1 MKILWVKSG
10 GLLPLDTGGKIR
22 SYQILHE
29 LSRRHELTIAL
40 FYSAEKEEVQP
51 ELQSQFPGVICWAV
65 KAPNRQ
71 SWAGRLAYAK
81 SFLSTQP
88 HSVAR
93 FCRPEMLHELRRLVG
108 KEKFDLIVCDFV
120 LAAPVIPWDAAVP
133 KILFTHNV
141 EAAIWRRHFQVTRN
155 PVWKAVWWR
164 EYRTTLRM
172 ERKYA
177 RLADHV
183 LTVSEADR
191 QYFCDLSAA
200 DKVTAIPTGV
210 DVAYFQ
216 PFFGAEEANAL
227 VFTGSMDWQPNEDGI
242 LFFCRKILPLIRKSI
257 PNIALWVVGR
267 NPSPAVRKLSQEDSA
282 VHVTGR
288 VDDIRPYVAKAS
300 VYIVPLRVGSG
311 TRLKIFEAMAMAKPV
326 VSTTVG
332 AEGLPVSHG
341 KDVFLEDE
349 PAHFADRV
357 VTLLQDKRLRE
368 NVGSAARK
376 LVEEHYSWNRVAADC
391 EKVFSYVMHK
401 AAETKEPKEAGKEAQ
416 IKVDYDEHHQWNKA
430 ISRGGE
436 L

>member
-10 GLLPLDTGGKIR
+10 GLFPLDTGGKIR
-22 SYQILHE
+22 SYHILRE
-29 LSRRHELTIAL
+29 LSRSHELTIAL
-40 FYSAEKEEVQP
+40 FYSAEKEEAP
-51 ELQSQFPGVICWAV
+51 SELQSQFPRLICWPV
-65 KAPNRQ
+65 KAADRR
-71 SWAGRLAYAK
+71 SWAGRWAYAK
-81 SFLSTQP
+81 SFLSSQP

-93 FCRPEMLHELRRLVG
+93 FCRPEMLHELRRLVYA
-108 KEKFDLIVCDFV
+108 EKFDLIVSDFV
-120 LAAPVIPWDAAVP
+120 LAAPIVPWDAAAP

-141 EAAIWRRHFQVTRN
+141 EATIWRRHFQIARN
-155 PVWKAVWWR
+155 PIWKTVWWR
-164 EYRTTLRM
+164 EYRMTLGM

-191 QYFCDLSAA
+191 RYFCALSTP

-210 DVAYFQ
+210 DVMYFQ
-216 PFFGAEEANAL
+216 PCSGAEKANTL

-242 LFFCRKILPLIRKSI
+242 LFFYRKILPLIRQSV
-257 PNIALWVVGR
+257 PDVVVWVVGR
-267 NPSPAVRKLSQEDSA
+267 NPSRVVQRLSQEDSA

-300 VYIVPLRVGSG
+300 AYIVPLRVGSG
-311 TRLKIFEAMAMAKPV
+311 TRLKIFEAMAMAKPI

-349 PAHFADRV
+349 PAHFAERV
-357 VTLLQDKRLRE
+357 VRLLQDKRLRE
-368 NVGSAARK
+368 RLGSCARR

-391 EKVFSYVMHK
+391 ENVFARVIQKY
-401 AAETKEPKEAGKEAQ
+401 AEQKEPKKVRTGEQ
-416 IKVDYDEHHQWNKA
+416 ISVNRDGQHHWNKA
-430 ISRGGE
+430 ISKGGE
-436 L
+436 F

>member
-1 MKILWVKSG
+1 MKSG

-22 SYQILHE
+22 SYHILRE
-29 LSRRHELTIAL
+29 LSSNHELTVAL
-40 FYSAEKEEVQP
+40 FYAAEKEKTHP
-51 ELQSQFPGVICWAV
+51 ELQSQFPRMICWAV
-65 KAPNRQ
+65 KAADRQ
-71 SWAGRLAYAK
+71 SWAGRWAYAK
-81 SFLSTQP
+81 GFFSTQP

-93 FCRPEMLHELRRLVG
+93 FCRPEMLHELRHLVN

-120 LAAPVIPWDAAVP
+120 LAAPVIPWDAAAP

-141 EAAIWRRHFQVTRN
+141 EATIWRRHFEVTRN
-155 PVWKAVWWR
+155 PVWKGVWWR

-191 QYFCDLSAA
+191 RYFCKLSMP

-210 DVAYFQ
+210 DVMYFQ
-216 PFFGAEEANAL
+216 PCSGAEEANTL

-242 LFFCRKILPLIRKSI
+242 LFFYRKILPLIRQSV
-257 PNIALWVVGR
+257 PDVVLWVVGR
-267 NPSPAVRKLSQEDSA
+267 NPSPAVQKLSQEDSA
-282 VHVTGR
+282 VRVTGR
-288 VDDIRPYVAKAS
+288 VDDIRPYIATAS

-311 TRLKIFEAMAMAKPV
+311 TRLKIFEAMAMAKPI
-326 VSTTVG
+326 VSTTIG

-349 PAHFADRV
+349 PSHFAERV

-368 NVGSAARK
+368 QLGSSARK
-376 LVEEHYSWNRVAADC
+376 LVEEHYSWKRVAADC
-391 EKVFSYVMHK
+391 EDVFARLIQKS
-401 AAETKEPKEAGKEAQ
+401 AGQKEPEEGRNGEQ
-416 IKVDYDEHHQWNKA
+416 VSVDRGGHHHWNKA
-430 ISRGGE
+430 ISKGGE